1 VQRLLHRLFQ
11 SSILSPCDGTAY
23 LIGKFK
29 VRIKQAN
36 PDPEL
41 NEGKDII
48 LTDFLPWKKIDC
60 RGLKV
65 KKDQWIGSPIV
76 QKKGMMGHKPT
87 TKRRVTLS
95 SKFDMWHSNSSEHT
109 IGSAALFSTDLRNT
123 RRTKQ
128 SLPVRVPKQLE
139 EEKNVDDGNET
150 VLLQREQQS
159 EKNNLEED
167 LRLQREEE
175 AETLRKLFAAKEM
188 LRMKEL
194 MRKLLQEVASEV
206 ASDEDQERFDRLSN
220 EFAKAEIYVEQAL
233 DEEIARLRAS
243 LMCQLRK
250 KETMAESLNEER
262 SYFDELDSLLLTH
275 RDEVAKHLSDND
287 SGLESIA
294 ELEAEVKEK
303 IMEKEEYRQA
313 TLTDIELRT
322 PHENRRRRTNLREK
336 QKEQLDIF
344 VKQQDEKI
352 IGDPAIVKNFGIV
365 LPEWE
370 IIISWLRSNP
380 DEQQQELLSF
390 DFLISMRLDGE
401 LEQEISDMYIQ
412 LLVWFIQKLQMVGS
426 LTTEQEAKLLVRFRF
441 LMIQLTRKLTR
452 EKKLKFI
459 EVARGLARR
468 HKRQRNELEIKHYQ
482 ERFQRSM
489 KVEKEEGG
497 WNGQRKN

>member
-1 VQRLLHRLFQ
+1 
-11 SSILSPCDGTAY
+11 

-352 IGDPAIVKNFGIV
+352 IGDPAIVKNFVSQRPLSYTNVMFWNDIV
-365 LPEWE
+365 P
-370 IIISWLRSNP
+370 
-380 DEQQQELLSF
+380 
-390 DFLISMRLDGE
+390 
-401 LEQEISDMYIQ
+401 
-412 LLVWFIQKLQMVGS
+412 
-426 LTTEQEAKLLVRFRF
+426 
-441 LMIQLTRKLTR
+441 
-452 EKKLKFI
+452 
-459 EVARGLARR
+459 
-468 HKRQRNELEIKHYQ
+468 
-482 ERFQRSM
+482 
-489 KVEKEEGG
+489 
-497 WNGQRKN
+497 